1 MKVIIQVIGA
11 DKFVGENGCWSNDKF
26 DAQDFFSLL
35 RAYHFAQSNISGRFR
50 VLLHCPEDGYVACI
64 IEGVGEAVEQEVAEA
79 TFEAPVAK
87 GPRAT
92 INEVTLRE
100 QIWNSRFDV
109 SKLHLN

>member
-1 MKVIIQVIGA
+1 MKVIIQAIAA

-35 RAYHFAQSNISGRFR
+35 RAYHFAQSNISGHFR

-64 IEGVGEAVEQEVAEA
+64 IEGVGEVAEQKA
-79 TFEAPVAK
+79 AEPAFEVPVAK
-87 GPRAT
+87 SPRST
-92 INEVTLRE
+92 INDVTLRE

-109 SKLHLN
+109 TKLHLN